1 MNPRRRARAFALQ
14 ALSAVDVGGGDA
26 TMLARLWDSRLE
38 DDVETPEAPVSD
50 EEAIFAREVV
60 DGVLAAR
67 DTIDGRIEA
76 VSHHWRIARMPL
88 VDRNILR
95 MGTWELLHRD
105 DIPAPVTINEG
116 LELAKTYGGADS
128 RAFVNGVL
136 DRMAGVL
143 GRGGRAQAGK
153 KK

>member
-14 ALSAVDVGGGDA
+14 ALSAADAAGGDA
-26 TMLARLWDSRLE
+26 STLARLWDARL
-38 DDVETPEAPVSD
+38 DDDAETPEAPVSE
-50 EEAIFAREVV
+50 EEAGFAREVV
-60 DGVLAAR
+60 DGVLGER
-67 DTIDGRIEA
+67 DAIDGRIES

-136 DRMAGVL
+136 DRMAGEL
-143 GRGGRAQAGK
+143 GRGGRSQAGK
-153 KK
+153 RK